1 MGGQYKYPSS
11 SRFPI
16 LPIASI
22 TNTTTTHRTFSSS
35 KSIMGEVTAIQS
47 FADFKSLI
55 ASDKPVVIDFW
66 ATWCGPCR
74 VISPI
79 FATLSEKYT
88 NVAFFKVDIDEQP
101 EIAQEVGIRAMP
113 TFVVFKN
120 GEKIDELVGASPPK
134 LEELLVKAN

>member
-1 MGGQYKYPSS
+1 
-11 SRFPI
+11 
-16 LPIASI
+16 
-22 TNTTTTHRTFSSS
+22 
-35 KSIMGEVTAIQS
+35 MGEVTAIQS